1 MFSTRTNVFQII
13 TNKYPQYEM
22 EITGSSKGQPT
33 SVAQSFGVR
42 RIHTFA
48 WDVGIL
54 VSRRNWNIPRITW
67 SIIPIVQEFQG
78 GHATTKKKKD
88 ILGPIQS
95 RGGKKR
101 WPLWPIADQSSE
113 KQRQK
118 RGCHSPV
125 SPPRHDPHGGILRVP
140 IGSNFTLLKRQT
152 EELSEF
158 KPSHFVVSS

>member
-1 MFSTRTNVFQII
+1 
-13 TNKYPQYEM
+13 M
-22 EITGSSKGQPT
+22 EITGSSRGQPT

-78 GHATTKKKKD
+78 GHATTKKEKYFRANPK
-88 ILGPIQS
+88 Q
-95 RGGKKR
+95 RRKKR

-118 RGCHSPV
+118 CGCHSPV
-125 SPPRHDPHGGILRVP
+125 SPPRHDPHGGILRIP
-140 IGSNFTLLKRQT
+140 IATLPCWTGRPKNCPKSNLHTLLYPLNDRDPGKGYCLKQRC
-152 EELSEF
+152 
-158 KPSHFVVSS
+158 PPCPVR